1 MIKEPLGLARLA
13 LVLSQHE
20 VTGPTCTR
28 HPVRHVALQTSY
40 WHKDDL
46 KSETS
51 PDYGSD

>member
-20 VTGPTCTR
+20 VTGPTCTC
-28 HPVRHVALQTSY
+28 HPVRHVALEASY

-46 KSETS
+46 NSETS